1 MTRRISSRFRSH
13 YSMEL
18 DRLPEGSKVSIAGY
32 IVSVRLH
39 GGVIFFVVYDGGYI
53 QCVAHMDKVD
63 RSVWEEMLRVK
74 EYFYVSIS
82 GRISRTERAPGGIEI
97 IMEDIEVIAKPTK
110 TPPFHPYSR
119 KLPSLNKRLDIRAV
133 DLRRPQLH
141 ALFKIRHEVLQ
152 AMRRFLIAR
161 GFIEVNTP
169 KIIASATEGGA
180 ALFPLFYYDKE
191 AFLAQSPQLYKEQ
204 LSAAL
209 DRVFEIAPI
218 FRAEE
223 FKTDRHLSETLSLDV
238 EVAFADY
245 KDVMNLLEDLIVY
258 IVSSVKRYCAIQL
271 ASLDLDIP
279 RVRRP
284 FKRIPY
290 SRIISILRETGL
302 DIEWGE
308 DLPTTALRKLAELYK
323 EPYFIID
330 WPRGLKPFYIKSK
343 RGGVTESFDLMWGRI
358 ELASGGSRVNSKR
371 SLIKRIRMQGLN
383 PSSFEYHLKIF
394 DYGMPPHAGFGLG
407 VDRLIMVLTNRDD
420 IREVVFYPRDPSRLT
435 P

>member
-1 MTRRISSRFRSH
+1 MKRRISSQFRSH
-13 YSMEL
+13 YSAEL
-18 DRLPEGSKVSIAGY
+18 VKLPEGYRVSIAGY
-32 IVSVRLH
+32 VVSVRLH

-53 QCVAHMDKVD
+53 QCVAHMDEVD
-63 RSVWEEMLRVK
+63 VEVWKKMLEVR

-82 GRISRTERAPGGIEI
+82 GCVSYTERAPNGVEI
-97 IMEDIEVIAKPTK
+97 VMDDVRIVAKPNRI
-110 TPPFHPYSR
+110 PPFHPYSR
-119 KLPSLNKRLDIRAV
+119 KLPSLDKRLDIRAV

-141 ALFKIRHEVLQ
+141 AIFKIRHEVLQ
-152 AMRRFLIAR
+152 AIRRFLVAR

-223 FKTDRHLSETLSLDV
+223 FKTDRHLSETISLDV
-238 EVAFADY
+238 EMAFADY
-245 KDVMNLLEDLIVY
+245 RDVMNLLEDLIVY
-258 IVSSVKRYCAIQL
+258 IVNSVRRYCIAQL
-271 ASLDLDIP
+271 AFLNIGDLKVRKPFRRISYD
-279 RVRRP
+279 RV
-284 FKRIPY
+284 
-290 SRIISILRETGL
+290 ISKLKDLGL
-302 DIEWGE
+302 EVGWGE
-308 DLPTTALRKLAELYK
+308 DLSTAALRRLAEVYR
-323 EPYFIID
+323 EPYFIVD

-343 RGGVTESFDLMWGRI
+343 RGGVTESFDLMWGHVEI
-358 ELASGGSRVNSKR
+358 ASGGSRVNSKR
-371 SLIKRIRMQGLN
+371 SLARRIRMQGLN
-383 PSSFEYHLKIF
+383 TESFEYHLKVF

>member
-1 MTRRISSRFRSH
+1 MRRIPSRFRSC

-18 DRLPEGSKVSIAGY
+18 SKLPEGFRVSIAGY
-32 IVSVRLH
+32 VVSVRFH
-39 GGVIFFVVYDGGYI
+39 GGVIFFIVYDGGYI
-53 QCVAHMDKVD
+53 QCVAHADEVD
-63 RSVWEEMLRVK
+63 ESVWGKMLEVR
-74 EYFYVSIS
+74 EYFYISVS
-82 GRISRTERAPGGIEI
+82 GRISYTEKAPGGVEVV
-97 IMEDIEVIAKPTK
+97 MEDLEIIAKPIR

-119 KLPSLNKRLDIRAV
+119 KLPSLDKRLDIRAV

-141 ALFKIRHEVLQ
+141 ALFKVKHEVLQ

-161 GFIEVNTP
+161 GFLEVNTP

-204 LSAAL
+204 LSAAF

-238 EVAFADY
+238 EMAFADY
-245 KDVMNLLEDLIVY
+245 RDVMSLLENLIVY
-258 IVSSVKRYCAIQL
+258 TVNSVRKRCIGQL
-271 ASLDLDIP
+271 EFLGLDLP
-279 RVRRP
+279 RVRKP
-284 FKRIPY
+284 FKRISY
-290 SRIISILRETGL
+290 SRILSKLRELGL
-302 DIEWGE
+302 DLEWGE
-308 DLPTTALRKLAELYK
+308 DLSTTALRKLAELYR
-323 EPYFIID
+323 EPYFIVD
-330 WPRGLKPFYIKSK
+330 WPRRLKPFYIKSK
-343 RGGVTESFDLMWGRI
+343 RGGVTESFDLMWSHI

-371 SLIKRIRMQGLN
+371 SLIRGIRMQGLN
-383 PSSFEYHLKIF
+383 PASFEYHLKVF

-407 VDRLIMVLTNRDD
+407 VDRLIMVLTNRND
-420 IREVVFYPRDPSRLT
+420 IREVVLYPRDPSRLT

>member
-1 MTRRISSRFRSH
+1 MTRKISSRFRSY
-13 YSMEL
+13 YSVEL
-18 DRLPEGSKVSIAGY
+18 GKLPEGSRVSIAGY
-32 IVSVRLH
+32 VVSVRLH

-53 QCVAHMDKVD
+53 QCVAHMDEVD
-63 RSVWEEMLRVK
+63 GNVWGKMLEIR

-82 GRISRTERAPGGIEI
+82 GRISYTDRAPSGVEVV
-97 IMEDIEVIAKPTK
+97 MEDAEVIAKPVRM
-110 TPPFHPYSR
+110 PPFHPYSR
-119 KLPSLNKRLDIRAV
+119 RLPSLDKRLDLRAV

-141 ALFKIRHEVLQ
+141 AIFKVRHEVLQ
-152 AMRRFLIAR
+152 AMRRFLVAR
-161 GFIEVNTP
+161 GFLEVNTP

-238 EVAFADY
+238 EMAFADY
-245 KDVMNLLEDLIVY
+245 RDVMNLLEDLVAY
-258 IVSSVKRYCAIQL
+258 IVNSVKRYCAAQL
-271 ASLDLDIP
+271 AALDLDIP
-279 RVRRP
+279 KVRRP
-284 FKRIPY
+284 FKRISY
-290 SRIISILRETGL
+290 DRVISKLRELGL
-302 DIEWGE
+302 DAGWGE
-308 DLPTTALRKLAELYK
+308 DLSTTALRKLAEVYR
-323 EPYFIID
+323 EPYFIVD

-343 RGGVTESFDLMWGRI
+343 RGGVTESFDLMWGHV
-358 ELASGGSRVNSKR
+358 ELASGGSRVDSKR
-371 SLIKRIRMQGLN
+371 SLIRNIRMQGLN
-383 PSSFEYHLKIF
+383 PESFEYHLRVF

-407 VDRLIMVLTNRDD
+407 VDRLIMVLTSRDD